1 MKGFLKY
8 HLVYTNIAIF
18 YLIVSFLTRLV
29 LLFHPITQSKFSI
42 LEISKIF
49 GLGLLSDL
57 FVFIIFG
64 AILWLY
70 LIFLS
75 NSKYKKP
82 YGYIILGVFVAIL
95 LYILSGKSILSEYGG
110 VLPEIG
116 IAFISL
122 KIIFFAAILFTD
134 KYRKSIR
141 LALFSI
147 TIFLFVLLIIQNAVS
162 EFFFWNEFGV
172 RYNFIA
178 VDYLVY
184 TNAVIGNIMES
195 YPVVPLFASV
205 GILSFAATY
214 IIIIKSKSFLED
226 LPNFPN
232 KLKIIGVQLVLLV
245 SAFLILP
252 IITSQQNSSNVFTN
266 ELQSNGLQKFYKAFT
281 NSELD
286 YFEFY
291 ETLPEEELAQFDSIV
306 NVNYKNNTNNIT
318 SEGTEIKKNVVLI
331 TVESLSEEFM
341 KHYGNQNNI
350 TPFLDQ
356 LAEESLFFTNL
367 YATGNRTVRGLE
379 AVTLCLPPTPGES
392 VVKRKD
398 NKNKFTIGSV
408 FQSKG
413 YTTKYLYGGEA
424 YFDNMQDF
432 FGGNGYDIVDKSSL
446 KPNEISFS
454 NIWGVCDEDM
464 AKKAIHVMNE
474 EAKTGKPFFNHWMT
488 VSNHRPFTY
497 PEGKISISGTA
508 KSREGG
514 VMYTDYALKQFFE
527 MAKKQAWFKNTVF
540 VVVADHC
547 ASSSGKTEL
556 PMDKYRIPAFIYAPG
571 FIQPQKIDKLV
582 SQIDVMPTVLG
593 ILNFKY
599 QSKFFGKDVLKT
611 NYIPRAFIATYQDLG
626 YIKDDVLTIISPIKK
641 TKQFDLIQQ
650 KNEALTT
657 KYSIIYEEKPKTK
670 IDLKLKKETI
680 AFYQTASHILKT
692 KKYEKIK

>member
-1 MKGFLKY
+1 MKTLFKQ
-8 HLVYTNIAIF
+8 HIVYTNIAIF
-18 YLIVSFLTRLV
+18 YLIVSFLTRFV

-42 LEISKIF
+42 LEICKIF
-49 GLGLLSDL
+49 GLGLISDL
-57 FVFIIFG
+57 FIFIIFG
-64 AILWLY
+64 TILWFY

-95 LYILSGKSILSEYGG
+95 LYILSGNSILSEYGG

-116 IAFISL
+116 IAFVSL
-122 KIIFFAAILFTD
+122 KTIFFAALLFTD

-141 LALFSI
+141 LALFSL

-205 GILSFAATY
+205 GILSFVATY
-214 IIIIKSKSFLED
+214 IIIIKSKSYLEN
-226 LPNFPN
+226 LPNFSN
-232 KLKIIGVQLVLLV
+232 KLKIIGVQILLLG

-252 IITSQQNSSNVFTN
+252 SITSQQNSSNVFAN

-286 YFEFY
+286 FFEFY
-291 ETLPEEELAQFDSIV
+291 ESLPQEELAQFDTIIG
-306 NVNYKNNTNNIT
+306 VNYNQNSTSIT
-318 SEGTEIKKNVVLI
+318 SKGTEIKKNVVLI
-331 TVESLSEEFM
+331 TVESLSAEFM
-341 KHYGNQNNI
+341 KHYGNTNTI

-356 LAEESLFFTNL
+356 LAKESMFFTNL

-398 NKNKFTIGSV
+398 NKNKFTTGSV

-413 YTTKYLYGGEA
+413 YATKFLYGGDA

-464 AKKAIHVMNE
+464 AKKAIQVMND

-527 MAKKQAWFKNTVF
+527 LAKKQTWFKNTVF
-540 VVVADHC
+540 VIVADHC

-571 FIQPQKIDKLV
+571 FIQPQKVDKLV

-593 ILNFKY
+593 ILNFNY

-626 YIKDDVLTIISPIKK
+626 YIKDDVLTIISPQKK
-641 TKQFDLIQQ
+641 VKQFDLVQQ
-650 KNEALTT
+650 KNETLGPD
-657 KYSIIYEEKPKTK
+657 YSIIYEEKPKTK
-670 IDLKLKKETI
+670 IAVKLRKETI
-680 AFYQTASHILKT
+680 AIYQTASHILKT
-692 KKYEKIK
+692 KKYEK

>member
-1 MKGFLKY
+1 MRNLFKQNV
-8 HLVYTNIAIF
+8 VYTNLAIF

-42 LEISKIF
+42 VEISKIF
-49 GLGLLSDL
+49 GLGLITDL
-57 FVFIIFG
+57 LIFILIG

-82 YGYIILGVFVAIL
+82 YGYIILGVFVALL
-95 LYILSGKSILSEYGG
+95 LYIISGKSILSEYGG

-116 IAFISL
+116 IAFIGL
-122 KIIFFAAILFTD
+122 KTIFFAAILFTD

-141 LALFSI
+141 LALFSL
-147 TIFLFVLLIIQNAVS
+147 TIFIFILLIIQNAVS

-205 GILSFAATY
+205 GILAFAATF
-214 IIIIKSKSFLED
+214 IIIKKSKSYLED
-226 LPNFPN
+226 LPNFPS
-232 KLKIIGVQLVLLV
+232 KLKIIVVQLIMLG
-245 SAFLILP
+245 SALLILP
-252 IITSQQNSSNVFTN
+252 SIASQQNSSNVFAN

-291 ETLPEEELAQFDSIV
+291 ETLPENDLAQFDSIV
-306 NVNYKNNTNNIT
+306 NVNYNNNTNSIT

-398 NKNKFTIGSV
+398 NKNKFTTGSV

-413 YTTKYLYGGEA
+413 YSTKFLYGGDA

-446 KPNEISFS
+446 NPNEITFS

-464 AKKAIHVMNE
+464 AKKAIQVMND

-527 MAKKQAWFKNTVF
+527 MAKREAWFKNTVF
-540 VVVADHC
+540 VIIADHC

-571 FIQPQKIDKLV
+571 FIQPQKVDKLV
-582 SQIDVMPTVLG
+582 SQIDIMPTVLG

-599 QSKFFGKDVLKT
+599 KSKFFGKNVLKT

-626 YIKDDVLTIISPIKK
+626 YIKDGVLTIISPQKK
-641 TKQFDLIQQ
+641 VKQFDLIQQ
-650 KNEALTT
+650 KNETLGTN
-657 KYSIIYEEKPKTK
+657 YSIIYEEKPKTK
-670 IDLKLKKETI
+670 IDVKLRKETI
-680 AFYQTASHILKT
+680 AIYQTASHILKT
-692 KKYEKIK
+692 KKYEK

>member
-1 MKGFLKY
+1 
-8 HLVYTNIAIF
+8 
-18 YLIVSFLTRLV
+18 
-29 LLFHPITQSKFSI
+29 
-42 LEISKIF
+42 
-49 GLGLLSDL
+49 
-57 FVFIIFG
+57 
-64 AILWLY
+64 
-70 LIFLS
+70 
-75 NSKYKKP
+75 
-82 YGYIILGVFVAIL
+82 
-95 LYILSGKSILSEYGG
+95 
-110 VLPEIG
+110 
-116 IAFISL
+116 
-122 KIIFFAAILFTD
+122 
-134 KYRKSIR
+134 
-141 LALFSI
+141 
-147 TIFLFVLLIIQNAVS
+147 
-162 EFFFWNEFGV
+162 
-172 RYNFIA
+172 
-178 VDYLVY
+178 
-184 TNAVIGNIMES
+184 MES

-205 GILSFAATY
+205 GILAFAATF
-214 IIIIKSKSFLED
+214 IIIKKSKSYLED
-226 LPNFPN
+226 LPNFPS
-232 KLKIIGVQLVLLV
+232 KLKIIVVQLLLLG
-245 SAFLILP
+245 SALLILP
-252 IITSQQNSSNVFTN
+252 SIASQQNSSNVFAN

-286 YFEFY
+286 FFEFY
-291 ETLPEEELAQFDSIV
+291 ESLPQEELAQFDTIIG
-306 NVNYKNNTNNIT
+306 VNYNQNSTSIT
-318 SEGTEIKKNVVLI
+318 SNGKEIKKNVVLI

-341 KHYGNQNNI
+341 KHYGNHNNI

-398 NKNKFTIGSV
+398 NKNKFTTGSV

-413 YTTKYLYGGEA
+413 YSTKFLYGGDA

-446 KPNEISFS
+446 NPNEISFS

-464 AKKAIHVMNE
+464 AKKAIQVMND

-527 MAKKQAWFKNTVF
+527 MAKREAWFKNTVF
-540 VVVADHC
+540 VIIADHC

-571 FIQPQKIDKLV
+571 FIQPQKVDKLV
-582 SQIDVMPTVLG
+582 SQIDIMPTVLG

-599 QSKFFGKDVLKT
+599 KSKFFGKNVLKT

-626 YIKDDVLTIISPIKK
+626 YIKDGVLTIISPQKK
-641 TKQFDLIQQ
+641 VKQYDLIQQ
-650 KNEALTT
+650 KNETLGPD
-657 KYSIIYEEKPKTK
+657 YSIIYEEKPKTK
-670 IDLKLKKETI
+670 IDVKLRKETI
-680 AFYQTASHILKT
+680 AIYQTASHILKT
-692 KKYEKIK
+692 KKYEK

>member
-1 MKGFLKY
+1 MKSILKY

-18 YLIVSFLTRLV
+18 YLIVSFLTRII
-29 LLFHPITQSKFSI
+29 LLFHPITQSKFSG
-42 LEISKIF
+42 LEIIKIF
-49 GLGLLSDL
+49 GFGLVSDL
-57 FVFIIFG
+57 FIFVFVG

-70 LIFLS
+70 LLFLS
-75 NSKYKKP
+75 NSKFKKP
-82 YGYIILGVFVAIL
+82 YGYIILSGFVAL
-95 LYILSGKSILSEYGG
+95 LIYILSGKSILSEYGG

-116 IAFISL
+116 IAFVSL
-122 KIIFFAAILFTD
+122 KTIFFAALLFTE
-134 KYRKSIR
+134 KYRKQIR
-141 LALFSI
+141 LALFSL

-205 GILSFAATY
+205 GIVSLVSTY
-214 IIIIKSKSFLED
+214 FIIKKSESYLNT
-226 LPNFPN
+226 LPNFID
-232 KLKIIGVQLVLLV
+232 KLKIVGVQTLLFVFALV
-245 SAFLILP
+245 SIPLL
-252 IITSQQNSSNVFTN
+252 TTQQNSSNVFAN

-291 ETLPEEELAQFDSIV
+291 ETLPENELAQFETIV
-306 NVNYKNNTNNIT
+306 NVNYNNNSNNIT

-341 KHYGNQNNI
+341 KHYGNTNAI

-356 LAEESLFFTNL
+356 LADESLFFTNL

-392 VVKRKD
+392 VVKRID
-398 NKNKFTIGSV
+398 NKNKFTTGSV

-413 YTTKYLYGGEA
+413 YTTKFLYGGDA

-464 AKKAIHVMNE
+464 AKKAIQVMNE

-527 MAKKQAWFKNTVF
+527 MAKKQTWFKNTVF
-540 VVVADHC
+540 VIVADHC

-593 ILNFKY
+593 VLNFKY

-650 KNEALTT
+650 KNEALGTE
-657 KYSIIYEEKPKTK
+657 YSIIYEEKPKTK
-670 IDLKLKKETI
+670 IDVKLKKETI
-680 AFYQTASHILKT
+680 AIYQTASHILKT